1 VNAMRKTLC
10 LMLVVLAGCA
20 KTPDVEQIQAQIEQQ
35 EVSAEAGEIGR
46 FMDGIAEDF
55 SGQQGALDAQGLR
68 DMLRVQLLANTR
80 IKVALSG
87 VKVEVTGD
95 TATAEF
101 SALLTGGPG
110 FIPDAG
116 KLVQVATAWRKID
129 GQWQVVNA
137 TWDPPTG

>member
-1 VNAMRKTLC
+1 
-10 LMLVVLAGCA
+10 MLVVLAGCA

-116 KLVQVATAWRKID
+116 KLVQVTTAWRKID